1 MILKLYAK
9 KLLTNQI
16 AGILNIYWHGCDYV
30 ALNYKE
36 VLLKEIAVWLSV
48 ICTVS
53 FFAPW
58 NTWKNW

>member
-36 VLLKEIAVWLSV
+36 VLFVLLVFLLHEIHEK
-48 ICTVS
+48 IDKG
-53 FFAPW
+53 
-58 NTWKNW
+58 KNV